1 MNSIKILQPSEI
13 SSILNFEKGLNSDP
27 SVVWTL
33 QSWTAPWREESLNH
47 YLPQGWSFGV
57 WSEDNKLLG
66 YFLGQPLLFLDQQTQ
81 SLWVEYVGSPDE
93 KILRELCETAIKLSR
108 EKHFQRVYL
117 PTPGLQLS
125 KLTGYKFEVWNN
137 QVTYVKTVK

>member
-1 MNSIKILQPSEI
+1 VE
-13 SSILNFEKGLNSDP
+13 
-27 SVVWTL
+27 WTL

-66 YFLGQPLLFLDQQTQ
+66 YFLAQPLLFLNQQTQ
-81 SLWVEYVGSPDE
+81 SLWVEHICSPE
-93 KILRELCETAIKLSR
+93 AQILRELCETAIKLSR

-117 PTPGLQLS
+117 PTQMLQLS
-125 KLTGYKFEVWNN
+125 KLTGYKFETWNN
-137 QVTYVKTVK
+137 NVTFVKTVK